1 MVLVLRSHVKLLGGE
16 QCFCWIML
24 LLLCSNV
31 VLIWYRCINLLWP
44 HRYWNMLA
52 KEMCG
57 KSYPGLLR
65 LLQWSKRNQFPERS
79 PLTREQPHCLDR
91 QNWWYGKNIPTIW
104 VSRKNKNPNCKCQ
117 WSKVWSDSVFFPQSP
132 LFQFSSS
139 VKNSKNRRL
148 HHRRNSFVQTVYWHS
163 KQTYTR
169 DKVILSENSDTV
181 FFPVISLPTIKAV
194 STFRHSACYNCN
206 LQRMAAGPR
215 MAGLVLHPDYAW
227 AVGYEGKPPD
237 EWLWKVKKWNM
248 SLWFNV
254 Q

>member
-91 QNWWYGKNIPTIW
+91 QNWWYGKN
-104 VSRKNKNPNCKCQ
+104 VESRQLNQNGIYLPFGSPGKIKILIVNA
-117 WSKVWSDSVFFPQSP
+117 SD
-132 LFQFSSS
+132 LKYDLTLFSSPRAHCFNL
-139 VKNSKNRRL
+139 VLQWKIQKTGVFTIEGILLFRL
-148 HHRRNSFVQTVYWHS
+148 STDIPNKLTLEIRLSSLRTQTLFS
-163 KQTYTR
+163 
-169 DKVILSENSDTV
+169 SPS
-181 FFPVISLPTIKAV
+181 
-194 STFRHSACYNCN
+194 SAC
-206 LQRMAAGPR
+206 Q
-215 MAGLVLHPDYAW
+215 
-227 AVGYEGKPPD
+227 
-237 EWLWKVKKWNM
+237 
-248 SLWFNV
+248 

>member
-1 MVLVLRSHVKLLGGE
+1 MSAFLISGQQCWCWEQDSLYNSEAPRTLSILPLHRHKVCELELTVMVLVLRSHVKLLGGE

-91 QNWWYGKNIPTIW
+91 QNWWYGKN
-104 VSRKNKNPNCKCQ
+104 VESR
-117 WSKVWSDSVFFPQSP
+117 
-132 LFQFSSS
+132 
-139 VKNSKNRRL
+139 
-148 HHRRNSFVQTVYWHS
+148 
-163 KQTYTR
+163 
-169 DKVILSENSDTV
+169 
-181 FFPVISLPTIKAV
+181 
-194 STFRHSACYNCN
+194 
-206 LQRMAAGPR
+206 
-215 MAGLVLHPDYAW
+215 
-227 AVGYEGKPPD
+227 
-237 EWLWKVKKWNM
+237 
-248 SLWFNV
+248 
-254 Q
+254 

>member
-1 MVLVLRSHVKLLGGE
+1 MKYVG
-16 QCFCWIML
+16 
-24 LLLCSNV
+24 
-31 VLIWYRCINLLWP
+31 
-44 HRYWNMLA
+44 
-52 KEMCG
+52 
-57 KSYPGLLR
+57 
-65 LLQWSKRNQFPERS
+65 KRNVWEELSRS
-79 PLTREQPHCLDR
+79 AETSSMIQKKSIPRKKPTYQRATTLSRPPKLVVWEKCWKQTIESK
-91 QNWWYGKNIPTIW
+91 WYIPTIW

-169 DKVILSENSDTV
+169 DEVILSENSDTV